1 LSFHVTAGASD
12 NITVSLNKNADMLMR
27 ESAHS
32 GEDSK
37 LNSPDDGETSL
48 SSILATTH
56 NQNPELTRLSSENTT
71 QASEEPASPQ
81 PWEPLR
87 LPDMNTIET
96 FASRAIVPDSRVMKI
111 FQAPHVTQML
121 DDSKIQSI
129 PERERM
135 WLSSSRGTQATET
148 KTALAKSTFKPRE
161 DEPEDEKSHGHL
173 STSAVSHILETDDDM
188 ALAEALGLYRSK
200 SNVLADPIHPDIG

>member
-1 LSFHVTAGASD
+1 
-12 NITVSLNKNADMLMR
+12 MLMR

-48 SSILATTH
+48 SSILATPH
-56 NQNPELTRLSSENTT
+56 NQNPGLTRLSSENTT
-71 QASEEPASPQ
+71 QASEEPASP
-81 PWEPLR
+81 
-87 LPDMNTIET
+87 
-96 FASRAIVPDSRVMKI
+96 
-111 FQAPHVTQML
+111 
-121 DDSKIQSI
+121 
-129 PERERM
+129 PE
-135 WLSSSRGTQATET
+135 S